1 MRHGIEKSKIEFSMN
16 KRNRHSPEEKTK
28 AVLEVL
34 REEQTLNEIAAK
46 YGVHPSLLCRW
57 KQEFLERAPDVFKTG
72 PDESAKE
79 LKVQIQKTEELE
91 KLVGQL
97 TYEVDW
103 LKKKSTEIII
113 KRVAKGGR

>member
-1 MRHGIEKSKIEFSMN
+1 M
-16 KRNRHSPEEKTK
+16 
-28 AVLEVL
+28 

-46 YGVHPSLLCRW
+46 YGVHPTLLSRW
-57 KQEFLERAPDVFKTG
+57 KQEFLERAPDIFKRG

-79 LKVQIQKTEELE
+79 LKVQIQKTGELE

-103 LKKKSTEIII
+103 LKKKSAEIIL
-113 KRVAKGGR
+113 KRITKGGH